1 MSYVSEKI
9 RDKFES
15 LPIELKYYIL
25 DKGVELNNMEDLI
38 KVLEEVS
45 QEDTEPQDAEKTKQD

>member
-9 RDKFES
+9 RTQFES

-25 DKGVELNNMEDLI
+25 DKGVELNNMEDLM
-38 KVLEEVS
+38 KALEDVA
-45 QEDTEPQDAEKTKQD
+45 QEEAEQQ

>member
-9 RDKFES
+9 RFQFET

-25 DKGVELNNMEDLI
+25 EKGVVLYSMEDLI
-38 KVLEEVS
+38 KVLEEVA
-45 QEDTEPQDAEKTKQD
+45 QEETE